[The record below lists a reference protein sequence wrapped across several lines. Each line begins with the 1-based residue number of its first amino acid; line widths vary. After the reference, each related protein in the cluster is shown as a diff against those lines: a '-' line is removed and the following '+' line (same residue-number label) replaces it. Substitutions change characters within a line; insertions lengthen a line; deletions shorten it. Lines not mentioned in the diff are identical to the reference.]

1 MSFGVMLNWNPGFD
15 DTESVRYK
23 SAIGEAGVSGGIGSG
38 AMVVAEGSRLV
49 DIDASRKVA
58 R

>member
-1 MSFGVMLNWNPGFD
+1 MLNWNPGFD
-15 DTESVRYK
+15 DAKSVSYK

-38 AMVVAEGSRLV
+38 AMIVAESGRLV
-49 DIDASRKVA
+49 NIDASGKVA